1 MKYGAPPRNAWGMGG
16 RIAALTILGALA
28 LAGPAQAENFSL
40 THSHSGLEDARA
52 DGSVTFPDA
61 GGAEF
66 TVSVTDRSED
76 GWCAQVW
83 VSSNV
88 PIPPHENL
96 RACGVTVQKTYSL
109 SLPGGARCNVSFV
122 DVQVGRIDP
131 SNGNTIELGPLQRIA
146 NPCPPLPQPTPV
158 PTPAPPEKI
167 DSGIDHNWTAFR
179 RWTVNERLLVTDIPE
194 GAAVELRCR
203 GKGCPGKRKAVA
215 VRNGKANVHRILRRR
230 HLRVGARLEV
240 RITREGMVGKIRR
253 FTIRRSKSPSTTLRC
268 LPPGAPKPVLC

>member
-1 MKYGAPPRNAWGMGG
+1 MGG

-52 DGSVTFPDA
+52 DGSVTFPDT

-83 VSSNV
+83 ISSNV
-88 PIPPHENL
+88 PVPAHSDL
-96 RACGVTVQKTYSL
+96 RACGVTVQKTYNL
-109 SLPGGARCNVSFV
+109 SFPGGARCNVTFV

-131 SNGNTIELGPLQRIA
+131 SNGNKIELGPLQRIA

-158 PTPAPPEKI
+158 PTPAPTKI
-167 DSGIDHNWTAFR
+167 DAHLDFSWTAYR
-179 RWTVNERLLVTDIPE
+179 RWTRNETFRITEIPE
-194 GAAVELRCR
+194 GAAVELRCS
-203 GKGCPGKRKAVA
+203 GKRKHCPGRRKAIA
-215 VRNGKANVHRILRRR
+215 VRNGKANVHRVLRGR
-230 HLRVGARLEV
+230 HLRVGAVLELRVTRADMIGKVV
-240 RITREGMVGKIRR
+240 RFKV
-253 FTIRRSKSPSTTLRC
+253 RRSKIPSKRTYC
-268 LPPGAPKPVLC
+268 LPVGATKPVRC

>member
-1 MKYGAPPRNAWGMGG
+1 MGG

-61 GGAEF
+61 GGAAF

-83 VSSNV
+83 ISSNV
-88 PIPPHENL
+88 PVPPHPDY

-109 SLPGGARCNVSFV
+109 AFPGGARCNVTFI

-131 SNGNTIELGPLQRIA
+131 SNGNKIELGPLQRIA
-146 NPCPPLPQPTPV
+146 NPCPPPPQPTPV
-158 PTPAPPEKI
+158 PTPTPTKI
-167 DSGIDHNWTAFR
+167 QARLDFTWTAFR
-179 RWTVNERLLVTDIPE
+179 RWTRNETFRVTDIPE
-194 GAAVELRCR
+194 GATVELRCR
-203 GKGCPGKRKAVA
+203 GKRKHCPGRRKQVA
-215 VRNGKANVHRILRRR
+215 VRNGKANVHRILRGR
-230 HLRVGARLEV
+230 HLRVGAVLELRV
-240 RITREGMVGKIRR
+240 TRADMIGKVVR
-253 FTIRRSKSPSTTLRC
+253 FTVRRSKIPSKRTYC
-268 LPPGAPKPVLC
+268 LPVGATRAVRC